1 MDTQF
6 IELFK
11 VLGVTS
17 IAFIIWLIIKEIG
30 IILKNKNNSH
40 TDLPDRVQ
48 ELEKLIHNDYQHELE
63 NVWNEI
69 RALRANDDALKNQI
83 NEIKIRLAKLEK

>member
-1 MDTQF
+1 MDTQV

-30 IILKNKNNSH
+30 IIVKNKNNSSA
-40 TDLPDRVQ
+40 DLNGRVQ
-48 ELEKLIHNDYQHELE
+48 ELEKLMNNDYQHELE
-63 NVWNEI
+63 NVWREI

>member
-1 MDTQF
+1 MDTQL

-30 IILKNKNNSH
+30 IIVKNKNNSPA
-40 TDLPDRVQ
+40 DLNGRVQ
-48 ELEKLIHNDYQHELE
+48 ELEKLMNNDYQHELE